1 MGTLSRYRHG
11 SVVMFKDVTS
21 PKIDETGDVSQPGG
35 SVITGRSF
43 RKGKDKFVWLRG
55 FKQPF
60 NVKKLE
66 VLEVGR

>member
-11 SVVMFKDVTS
+11 TIVTF
-21 PKIDETGDVSQPGG
+21 PVNLGRIDETGDVSQPGG

-43 RKGKDKFVWLRG
+43 RKGKDKFVHLVG

-66 VLEVGR
+66 VLEVG